1 VYFDVKIGKT
11 SIGRIIMLLRADI
24 VPKTAENFRCL
35 CTQEKGFGYQVHF
48 FFFVTGFLSPFFEL
62 FLNRSKAA

>member
-35 CTQEKGFGYQVHF
+35 CTQEKGFGYQVHL